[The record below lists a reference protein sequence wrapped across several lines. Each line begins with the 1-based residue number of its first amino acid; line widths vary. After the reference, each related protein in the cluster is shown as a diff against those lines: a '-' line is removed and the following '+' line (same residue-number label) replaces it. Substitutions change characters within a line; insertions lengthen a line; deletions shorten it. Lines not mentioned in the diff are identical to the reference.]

1 MELYAFVL
9 LRRNDCYSFAKKKM
23 LLVYIFVNIQIVE
36 GEFNGPKASGLNG
49 YIYIYPLSVW
59 YKCKFVFIYDEVI

>member
-49 YIYIYPLSVW
+49 YIYIYIRYPYGISVNSFLSMM
-59 YKCKFVFIYDEVI
+59 K